1 MYICIQNQSNSLFFE
16 TAPSSADCP
25 YEAPDVCTNSQPQ
38 TCCERI
44 RSSEMPTSA
53 ASSEMPISAASA
65 VNTALNK
72 FMMFLLSVMLAMTV
86 TIAL

>member
-1 MYICIQNQSNSLFFE
+1 
-16 TAPSSADCP
+16 
-25 YEAPDVCTNSQPQ
+25 
-38 TCCERI
+38 
-44 RSSEMPTSA
+44 MPTSA